1 MNGKELAH
9 ALKNGDYVYGTAI
22 LSPST
27 VWPGIVASLGLDMV
41 FIDTEHTPLSRE
53 TVSWMCAVYSRQNL
67 APIVRIPSPD
77 PYQACMALD
86 AGAIGII
93 APYIETAEQ
102 VQRLVGAVKHKP
114 VKGEKLQ
121 KMLNRKQP
129 FEPAL
134 SDYIN
139 RQNQENVLIINIES
153 VPAIEAMDEIL
164 SVKGLD
170 AVLVG
175 PHDLSCNLG
184 IPEQYD
190 HPLFRQSV
198 ETIIRK
204 ARAHNI
210 GAGIHTWEA
219 VGYDQEILWA
229 KHGANF
235 IMHGSDVVLFKE
247 AMQRDMRKLR
257 ESLDD
262 VLIANKSDISFN
274 V

>member
-1 MNGKELAH
+1 MNGQELAQ

-41 FIDTEHTPLSRE
+41 FIDTEHTPLNRE

-67 APIVRIPSPD
+67 APVVRIPSPD
-77 PYQACMALD
+77 PYQASMALD
-86 AGAIGII
+86 AGASGII

-102 VQRLVGAVKHKP
+102 VRKLVGAVKQRP

-121 KMLNRKQP
+121 KMLNGKQP
-129 FEPAL
+129 FEPVL
-134 SDYIN
+134 SDYNN
-139 RQNQENVLIINIES
+139 RRNQQSVLIINIES
-153 VPAIEAMDEIL
+153 VPAIEALDEML
-164 SVKGLD
+164 SVEGLD

-190 HPLFRQSV
+190 HPLFIHSV

-204 ARAHNI
+204 ARAHNV
-210 GAGIHTWEA
+210 GAGVHTWEA
-219 VGYDQEILWA
+219 VGYDQEIRWA
-229 KHGANF
+229 KSGANF
-235 IMHGSDVVLFKE
+235 IMHGSDIVLFKE
-247 AMQRDMRKLR
+247 AMQKDMQKLR
-257 ESLDD
+257 NSLNDD
-262 VLIANKSDISFN
+262 LVENKNNLSFN